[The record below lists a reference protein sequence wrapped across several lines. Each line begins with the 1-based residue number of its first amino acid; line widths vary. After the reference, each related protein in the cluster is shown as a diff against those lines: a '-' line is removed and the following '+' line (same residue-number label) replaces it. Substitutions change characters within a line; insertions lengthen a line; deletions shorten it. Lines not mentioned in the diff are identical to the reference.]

1 MKEIK
6 ILRFNKRPPFQNKC
20 FIYILYMVWLN
31 IYDDICRRHKK
42 HSINAVGPLLA
53 HTSPK
58 SFVRLESKRI
68 LLNDWLYP
76 YKIKFSLRYL
86 SKVRTLKIAVRGYT
100 AVGPLLAHKVRYWPD
115 PDPKWFI
122 SEPDPDPAKS
132 CGSDRIRI
140 HNTDINQGFFFCPG
154 YLDCYFKY

>member
-68 LLNDWLYP
+68 LLND
-76 YKIKFSLRYL
+76 
-86 SKVRTLKIAVRGYT
+86 
-100 AVGPLLAHKVRYWPD
+100 
-115 PDPKWFI
+115 
-122 SEPDPDPAKS
+122 
-132 CGSDRIRI
+132 
-140 HNTDINQGFFFCPG
+140 
-154 YLDCYFKY
+154 